1 MEWQWLPGHLDD
13 LAAATVQHLQLSLLP
28 VLLGL
33 VISLPL
39 GIISVRW
46 RWTYPPI
53 FGVANLLYALPSI
66 ALFVFMSQYV
76 TGLSVVSAIIPLALF
91 TLSVLVP
98 NVVDGLKQ
106 VPDPVRQAATAVGFG
121 TLRRLLQVELPIA
134 IPVIVAGV
142 RVATVASISLGSVA
156 GIMGLGGLGQLF
168 QDGQQRDI
176 PSEVFAGIVLT
187 IVLAFVC
194 DLILVAVQRTLTP
207 WNRARKGAAA

>member
-1 MEWQWLPGHLDD
+1 MEWQWLPDHLDD
-13 LAAATVQHLQLSLLP
+13 LAAATAQHLQLSLLP

-33 VISLPL
+33 IISLPL

-76 TGLSVVSAIIPLALF
+76 TGLSVISAIIPLALF

-121 TLRRLLQVELPIA
+121 ALRRLLQVELPIA

-187 IVLAFVC
+187 IVLAFAC
-194 DLILVAVQRTLTP
+194 DVILVSVQRALTP

>member
-1 MEWQWLPGHLDD
+1 MEWQWLTGHLGD
-13 LAAATVQHLQLSLLP
+13 LGGYTVQHLQLSLIP
-28 VLLGL
+28 VLIGL

-39 GIISVRW
+39 GIVSVRW
-46 RWTYPPI
+46 KWTYPPI
-53 FGVANLLYALPSI
+53 FGVSSLLYAIPSI

-98 NVVDGLKQ
+98 NVVDGLRQ

-121 TLRRLLQVELPIA
+121 PLRRLLQVELPIA
-134 IPVIVAGV
+134 VPVIIAGV

-168 QDGQQRDI
+168 QDGQQRAI

-187 IVLAFVC
+187 IVLAFVA
-194 DLILVAVQRTLTP
+194 DFILVGVQWLLTP
-207 WNRARKGAAA
+207 WARTRKGAGA